1 MARRQG
7 TSLQQRRSH
16 RRNLPRRKKPLPLP
30 GTAHEPRRVG
40 RCCRA
45 DGMTCE
51 CGAPPAHDPNDPAR
65 QLPKPQRAEN
75 HTLSDKA
82 ARCHAASVQGGRYGR
97 PARFSCTHSTAA
109 TARHPHSPL
118 SKNKKAVQHRC
129 GTPAG
134 FHSFPFPI
142 RFLFFGS
149 FFSFS
154 ERKERT
160 IPPTAAHTP
169 RGGPP
174 DGLRA
179 NPSPIRF
186 LFFGS
191 FFSFSERKERTEH
204 PVSFPERKNRKRVF
218 WRNSKRKSGSCGRD
232 LHGFYTGLTAPCAAN
247 GIMGGER
254 GRERYAHKMHI
265 FLAQNCVY
273 RAGACV
279 RAVDA
284 I

>member
-1 MARRQG
+1 MNGGARTAAVPPEATAPTETDAQAESIAHQRMARRRRMARRKKPQLLLETAYEQRRADG
-7 TSLQQRRSH
+7 GRAPHRQKPTRRRRASLQQQSSR

-160 IPPTAAHTP
+160 
-169 RGGPP
+169 
-174 DGLRA
+174 
-179 NPSPIRF
+179 
-186 LFFGS
+186 
-191 FFSFSERKERTEH
+191 EKRKENGKPSYFASTAQHR
-204 PVSFPERKNRKRVF
+204 RVP
-218 WRNSKRKSGSCGRD
+218 R
-232 LHGFYTGLTAPCAAN
+232 P
-247 GIMGGER
+247 
-254 GRERYAHKMHI
+254 
-265 FLAQNCVY
+265 
-273 RAGACV
+273 AG
-279 RAVDA
+279 
-284 I
+284 

>member
-75 HTLSDKA
+75 HTLSNKA

-109 TARHPHSPL
+109 TARHPRSRFP
-118 SKNKKAVQHRC
+118 NKKRC
-129 GTPAG
+129 KPGCGPPAG
-134 FHSFPFPI
+134 FRSSPPRLGFFSLVLS
-142 RFLFFGS
+142 FLFP
-149 FFSFS
+149 
-154 ERKERT
+154 KEKKEQSPL
-160 IPPTAAHTP
+160 PPRIRRGAARP
-169 RGGPP
+169 M
-174 DGLRA
+174 A
-179 NPSPIRF
+179 CAQIPSPIRF